1 MKIRKL
7 KIENSKKGFSIFIA
21 VIVTGVLLIISFSV
35 SNLSK
40 SEVFFATT
48 NRDSQYA
55 LFAADAGVE
64 CALYWDSKVEPSAFA
79 TSSASTI
86 SCSSS
91 SMSGGQAIAGT
102 TTLSRIG
109 GGGNGN
115 PMSVFG
121 FSLNSAQNPVTS
133 CVIVTVNK
141 FYTGSNLTTHIFSR
155 GYNNCTIGD
164 TRRVERGIE
173 VRY

>member
-1 MKIRKL
+1 MKIAKL
-7 KIENSKKGFSIFIA
+7 KTENSKRGFSIFIA

-35 SNLSK
+35 ANISR
-40 SEVFFATT
+40 SEVSFATT

-55 LFAADAGVE
+55 LFAADAGIE
-64 CALYWDSKVEPSAFA
+64 CALYWDAKIEPSSFA

-86 SCSSS
+86 SCNSASL
-91 SMSGGQAIAGT
+91 SGGQAIAGT

-109 GGGNGN
+109 GGGALN

-121 FSLNSAQNPVTS
+121 FSLNSAANQVNS

-141 FYTGSNLTTHIFSR
+141 FYTGQNLTTHIFSR
-155 GYNNCTIGD
+155 GYNNCTISD
-164 TRRVERGIE
+164 PRRVERGIE